1 MMIDLDHFKR
11 INDTHG
17 HDVGDEVLRR
27 VGQTLR
33 QVMRGTDIF
42 GRMGGEEF
50 AVAMPETGLAD
61 AMNVA
66 ERLRERFAEV
76 RVPTWSEPVAFTVSI
91 GISHLNSAETLLSQ
105 LIKRADEALYEAKR
119 RGRDLVVTDEDIVE
133 TPPA

>member
-76 RVPTWSEPVAFTVSI
+76 PTWSEPVAFTVSI